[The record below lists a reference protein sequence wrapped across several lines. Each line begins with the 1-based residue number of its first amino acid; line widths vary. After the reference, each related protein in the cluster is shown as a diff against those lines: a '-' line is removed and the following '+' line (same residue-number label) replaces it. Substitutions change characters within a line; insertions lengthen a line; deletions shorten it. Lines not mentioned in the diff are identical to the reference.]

1 MLKGKT
7 ENIKEETKMLQF
19 NRTNEQMGTYSLDGE
34 NHFPRIERLLERY
47 WECTPEVDIERAK
60 I

>member
-1 MLKGKT
+1 
-7 ENIKEETKMLQF
+7 MLQF

-60 I
+60 DLYRSNIKRQKAKT